1 MPDFP
6 LAVGATLGWSKII
19 SPHPQKA
26 LPIYSSLLVPGREE
40 RPTLT
45 GNPDPTISGGE
56 RNTAAWAYVK
66 VKAGLA
72 NTKIPATGKK
82 VKT

>member
-1 MPDFP
+1 MAGPR
-6 LAVGATLGWSKII
+6 LAPP
-19 SPHPQKA
+19 PHKA
-26 LPIYSSLLVPGREE
+26 LPIFSSLLVLGREE

-45 GNPDPTISGGE
+45 GNPDPTSSGGE
-56 RNTAAWAYVK
+56 RNTAAWAFVK
-66 VKAGLA
+66 VKVGLA